1 MYSISANQT
10 NVFMS
15 ILCFQLIKNKN
26 NIWNNFKLVIVKKI
40 IQLSY
45 LIFLSCDGIQI
56 IYVVNV
62 CIICFYIFIL

>member
-45 LIFLSCDGIQI
+45 LIFLSCDGIKI